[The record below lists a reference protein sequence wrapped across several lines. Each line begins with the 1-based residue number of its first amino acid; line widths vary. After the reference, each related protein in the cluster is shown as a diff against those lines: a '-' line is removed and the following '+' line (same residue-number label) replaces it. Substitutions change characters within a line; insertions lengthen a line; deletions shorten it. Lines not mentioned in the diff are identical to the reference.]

1 MRASARTHR
10 AACGSLS
17 RSTRFTLLAQVI
29 IFLPPPPPPLALLVG
44 FGTEGG
50 RLGRN
55 MTGLGFLDPFTQRL
69 GRHAQI
75 AGDFALPASTEDERN
90 GLLLE
95 LSVVSPT
102 EFADF

>member
-17 RSTRFTLLAQVI
+17 RSARFTLLAQVI
-29 IFLPPPPPPLALLVG
+29 IFLPPPPQLALLVG

-55 MTGLGFLDPFTQRL
+55 VAGLGFLDPFTQRP

-75 AGDFALPASTEDERN
+75 AGDFALAASTEDERN

-95 LSVVSPT
+95 LPVVSPP